1 MKDKFIF
8 PDKFK
13 LIAFIKP
20 IRWHLALGLF
30 LSCFAALSNFGL
42 LFLSGWLITSAA
54 VAGLAG
60 VAVAQAFNIMLPA
73 AGVRFF
79 AMARILSRYL
89 ERVVTHDGALRLTS
103 LLRTAVYAFLIP
115 QTPSGLMDKRGGDI
129 LGQFVS
135 DTESVSA
142 YYTDAAVPFGR
153 AFFCSII
160 FIGLVFYFLP
170 IAGGILSVALILA
183 GIIVPVI
190 TYFASYAILKKM
202 RDVKS
207 RMQANLA
214 ETLQNLGELL
224 ILNVADCSIDN
235 IQQDQLYLDHRKLK
249 LDFIESMARNIITI
263 IMMAAVLLIL
273 IQSLDAY
280 YIHALTAAEIPMLVL
295 GIMAAFDVILPLPA
309 VCHAKI
315 KASIAEKQLQAS
327 CDNQQ
332 LGSTQLKSLMPIAP
346 YDLVMDKASFSYPSQ
361 PEIILDHA
369 SLSIKQGDHVAIIG
383 ESGVGKSSLINML
396 FSFYPLQSGKIYF
409 GGQDISEM
417 ASKTLSQYI
426 TVIAQ
431 DFHLFSGT
439 IRENLQFI
447 TPEITDSD
455 INEALKVVQLE
466 DFVHKLP
473 QGIDTFIGNEGI
485 RLSGGQ
491 ARRLAI
497 AQGILRK
504 TPWLILDEP
513 TDGLDTETEYELIQ
527 TLLKCYTDK
536 TVVIITHKI
545 EILPL
550 VNKVIRLQEGEF
562 YGEI

>member
-1 MKDKFIF
+1 MRDKFIF

-60 VAVAQAFNIMLPA
+60 VAAAQAFNIMLPA

-135 DTESVSA
+135 DTESISA

-153 AFFCSII
+153 AFFCSIL
-160 FIGLVFYFLP
+160 FTGLVFYFLP
-170 IAGGILSVALILA
+170 IAGGILSVALICA
-183 GIIVPVI
+183 GIFVPMI
-190 TYFASYAILKKM
+190 TYYASYAVLKKM
-202 RDVKS
+202 RHVKS

-224 ILNVADCSIDN
+224 TLNVADHSIQN
-235 IQQDQLYLDHRKLK
+235 IQQDQLDLDHSKLK
-249 LDFIESMARNIITI
+249 LDFIETAARNVITI

-273 IQSLDAY
+273 IQSFDAY
-280 YIHALTAAEIPMLVL
+280 QHHVLTAAEIPMLVL

-309 VCHAKI
+309 ACHAKI
-315 KASIAEKQLQAS
+315 KARIAEKQLQAS
-327 CDNQQ
+327 CNNQH
-332 LGSTQLKSLMPIAP
+332 LRSTHSQSLIPMAP
-346 YDLVMDKASFSYPSQ
+346 YDLVMDKVSFSYPSQ

-383 ESGVGKSSLINML
+383 ESGVGKSSLVNIL
-396 FSFYPLQSGKIYF
+396 FSFYPLQSGKICF
-409 GGQDISEM
+409 GGQDIREITSE
-417 ASKTLSQYI
+417 TLSQFI
-426 TVIAQ
+426 TVVSQ

-447 TPEITDSD
+447 TPHITDSE

-466 DFVHKLP
+466 DFIHSLP
-473 QGIDTFIGNEGI
+473 QGLDTFIGNEGI

-513 TDGLDTETEYELIQ
+513 TDGLDTETEHKLIQ
-527 TLLKCYTDK
+527 TLLTIYADK
-536 TVVIITHKI
+536 TVVIITHKV
-545 EILPL
+545 EILPFAH
-550 VNKVIRLQEGEF
+550 KTIRLQEGEF
-562 YGEI
+562 YAEK